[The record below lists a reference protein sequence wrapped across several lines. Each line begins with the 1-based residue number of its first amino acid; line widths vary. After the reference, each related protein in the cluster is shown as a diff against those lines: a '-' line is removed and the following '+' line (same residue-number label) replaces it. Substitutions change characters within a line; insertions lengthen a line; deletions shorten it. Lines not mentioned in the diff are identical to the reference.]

1 MYHEIKTKEIKGSKL
16 IDHLAYPQ
24 SGLVLGFQVRLTTE
38 EMMMMMMMEEE
49 EKEAS
54 PL

>member
-1 MYHEIKTKEIKGSKL
+1 MRGEKTEEMKGSKL
-16 IDHLAYPQ
+16 IDHPADLE